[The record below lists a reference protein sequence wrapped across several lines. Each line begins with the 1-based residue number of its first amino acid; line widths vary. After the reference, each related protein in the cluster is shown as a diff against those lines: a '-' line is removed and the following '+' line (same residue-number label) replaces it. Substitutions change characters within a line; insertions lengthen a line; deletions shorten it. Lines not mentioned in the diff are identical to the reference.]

1 VFLAIWHN
9 HFFAIFAAMNL
20 SHLITALALV
30 VPLAAAAQNS
40 QDFKKRFQAADVD
53 KDGKLTR
60 AEAYAAFPLIPQ
72 YFDEIDMNRDGSI
85 TMVEVDAAMNKRVDA
100 ALAASKTASGRYA
113 LPPETSGLSGPATAT
128 TSSVLV
134 DHDEARVFHG
144 RQYYDSLAGD
154 LAQDQMRGEPVP
166 RNPAPDQFRTSF

>member
-1 VFLAIWHN
+1 
-9 HFFAIFAAMNL
+9 MNL
-20 SHLITALALV
+20 SHLVTAFALV
-30 VPLAAAAQNS
+30 VPLAAIAQNAQHS

-60 AEAYAAFPLIPQ
+60 TEAYAAFPLMPQ
-72 YFDEIDMNRDGSI
+72 YFDEIDVNRDGSI

-113 LPPETSGLSGPATAT
+113 LPQEAAGLSGPATAGS
-128 TSSVLV
+128 SSVLV
-134 DHDEARVFHG
+134 DHDEAKVFHG

-154 LAQDQMRGEPVP
+154 LAQEQMRGEPVP
-166 RNPAPDQFRTSF
+166 RNPAPDQFQKSF

>member
-1 VFLAIWHN
+1 
-9 HFFAIFAAMNL
+9 MNL
-20 SHLITALALV
+20 SHLITALALA
-30 VPLAAAAQNS
+30 VPLAAVAQNAAQTS

-60 AEAYAAFPLIPQ
+60 AEAYAAFPLMPQ
-72 YFDEIDMNRDGSI
+72 YFDEIDVNRDGSI
-85 TMVEVDAAMNKRVDA
+85 TMVEVDAAMKNRVDA
-100 ALAASKTASGRYA
+100 ALAASKTTSGRYA
-113 LPPETSGLSGPATAT
+113 LPPKAVGVSGPATAA
-128 TSSVLV
+128 TSPVLV

-166 RNPAPDQFRTSF
+166 RNPAPDQFQKSF